1 MAAFDVDGRGEI
13 DYEAFERFAW
23 DQPGV
28 KAHMSVEDKL
38 RALIKKAQGQGI
50 DVYESF
56 QHFDKDEDGVIERAE
71 LRVGLGQLRF
81 ECSERE
87 LAFLFQKLDPEE
99 KGLIDM
105 DQVREKE
112 RERER
117 GGMLESDSQRE
128 SEIDGD
134 RERARACEKDIAP
147 NGCAGLPGVP
157 GLPCIC
163 CTSALL
169 HSMS

>member
-23 DQPGV
+23 DQPGA

-105 DQVREKE
+105 DQVRE
-112 RERER
+112 RER
-117 GGMLESDSQRE
+117 GGGTLESDSQRE
-128 SEIDGD
+128 TERQRDRQRESESM
-134 RERARACEKDIAP
+134 RERCPTQWTRRGAWVAWA
-147 NGCAGLPGVP
+147 LH
-157 GLPCIC
+157 LF
-163 CTSALL
+163 TSALL